1 VYFTTGTATD
11 TTAPTVVAVS
21 PLNGTS
27 NVGVNAFVLVKFSK
41 AIDPVSV
48 TGSTVQISGG
58 GQTVVPVTITFGRY
72 AVPSPNFDY
81 VVVTPQA
88 PLPANTLMTITINGV
103 TDHRGNAFVSRRSQ
117 FTTGPGSD
125 ITPANVIFVSPDNG
139 TTNVGTNAAIVV
151 KYDKQMDAST
161 ICDTPCGFTFL
172 QDSATSLHV
181 PGTMTFSTDL
191 MSFTFVPNA
200 PLLVDRTYYIYA
212 YNALDLTGNPQNNS
226 FSQFTTGFATSSTI
240 PAVVNTNP
248 ETLLTGAATNT
259 GIQVLFNEPIRPESI
274 VNV

>member
-1 VYFTTGTATD
+1 VLLCPNNNCSTPAAGTVSLIGVNSNIVEFKVSSTSPLTSNTTYYLNLNNVTNAQGVALINSYYVYFTTGTATD

-103 TDHRGNAFVSRRSQ
+103 TDQQGNAVVSRTSQ
-117 FTTGPGSD
+117 FTT
-125 ITPANVIFVSPDNG
+125 
-139 TTNVGTNAAIVV
+139 
-151 KYDKQMDAST
+151 
-161 ICDTPCGFTFL
+161 
-172 QDSATSLHV
+172 
-181 PGTMTFSTDL
+181 
-191 MSFTFVPNA
+191 
-200 PLLVDRTYYIYA
+200 
-212 YNALDLTGNPQNNS
+212 
-226 FSQFTTGFATSSTI
+226 
-240 PAVVNTNP
+240 
-248 ETLLTGAATNT
+248 
-259 GIQVLFNEPIRPESI
+259 
-274 VNV
+274 